1 MAKVKYNLQEM
12 VKMVTLAKMVKF
24 YNSYAFTHNYLIA
37 FNWKKMVIVAYVNG
51 SDLENITTLDKASRG
66 AGNALR
72 FKPNMAQKNWLMENC
87 ETFVLCSVENM
98 EQLFESSKYNKG
110 EIIEKLIT
118 ELFGQVW
125 EKDNIPFT
133 EDGDLT
139 VDNIAYQIK
148 YEKATFINEKQMAR
162 MVAQLIATIKPGP
175 PQVYCIHKNYIL
187 TFY

>member
-162 MVAQLIATIKPGP
+162 MVA
-175 PQVYCIHKNYIL
+175 
-187 TFY
+187 

>member
-72 FKPNMAQKNWLMENC
+72 FKPNMAQKNWLM
-87 ETFVLCSVENM
+87 
-98 EQLFESSKYNKG
+98 
-110 EIIEKLIT
+110 
-118 ELFGQVW
+118 
-125 EKDNIPFT
+125 
-133 EDGDLT
+133 
-139 VDNIAYQIK
+139 
-148 YEKATFINEKQMAR
+148 
-162 MVAQLIATIKPGP
+162 
-175 PQVYCIHKNYIL
+175 
-187 TFY
+187 

>member
-139 VDNIAYQIK
+139 VIRLNMKRRLSSTKSRWQ
-148 YEKATFINEKQMAR
+148 EWWLSQ
-162 MVAQLIATIKPGP
+162 
-175 PQVYCIHKNYIL
+175 
-187 TFY
+187 

>member
-24 YNSYAFTHNYLIA
+24 YNSVAFTHNYLIA

-51 SDLENITTLDKASRG
+51 NDLEKITTLDKASRG

-72 FKPNMAQKNWLMENC
+72 FKPNMAQKSWLMDNC
-87 ETFVLCSVENM
+87 ETFVLCSVENI
-98 EQLFESSKYNKG
+98 EQTFASCKYNRG
-110 EIIEKLIT
+110 EVVEKVIT
-118 ELFGQVW
+118 ELFGQIW
-125 EKDNIPFT
+125 EKDTIPFT

-148 YEKATFINEKQMAR
+148 YEKATFITEKQMAG
-162 MVAQLIATIKPGP
+162 MVA
-175 PQVYCIHKNYIL
+175 
-187 TFY
+187 